1 MTMKLALFV
10 SLMIAALGA
19 PISEAEPGL
28 GSIVFNL
35 IHIQGT
41 LYCIVNTSMGTNGTA
56 TPVFPN
62 AEVLLSCGA
71 RGHVVASGYNYT
83 NATGRFLISMD
94 PQQYFVPIL
103 LKSCKLVIISPFDQ
117 CISKSTVG
125 RLVSSLKYIGKTV
138 FGDITVVNIIPNGFI
153 LVHPT

>member
-1 MTMKLALFV
+1 MAMKLALFV

-28 GSIVFNL
+28 GSIVFDL
-35 IHIQGT
+35 IHIRGT
-41 LYCIVNTSMGTNGTA
+41 LYCTVNSSMGANGTA

-71 RGHVVASGYNYT
+71 RGHVVASGYT

-117 CISKSTVG
+117 CIPKSTVG
-125 RLVSSLKYIGKTV
+125 RLVSPLKYIGKTV
-138 FGDITVVNIIPNGFI
+138 FGDITVANIIPNGFI
-153 LVHPT
+153 LVHSA